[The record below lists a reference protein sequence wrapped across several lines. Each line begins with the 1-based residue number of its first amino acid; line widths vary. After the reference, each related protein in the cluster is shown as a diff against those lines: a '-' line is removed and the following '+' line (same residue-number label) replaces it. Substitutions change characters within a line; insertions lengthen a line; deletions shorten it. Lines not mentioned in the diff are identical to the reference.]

1 MARVLPSSLSP
12 HVCILPSPDLE
23 QLLEASSLPPLH
35 DILQSFSPLPQVTT
49 RTTSL
54 TTVPHSSFALRFS
67 NLVDIEDACHEEEDK
82 RATRIIDWIG
92 ERINQKCA
100 KWAEELEKL
109 PDRDAT
115 RTPWWEEL
123 RCCAEGDHIPSKTEG
138 WNHPV
143 SIILA
148 VSTTAPN
155 PLQTITTLHSRI
167 LEFPS
172 WVDTTH
178 LLYTLIIH
186 PRESPLSDEEAGALF
201 NAVKKQY
208 GLHAFLLPLLLP
220 SPPPPPVVV
229 PALMPRLPPPSLEAH
244 QNGLLLSEPDLTT
257 PTNVMLNTL
266 RMSEQDIQQMARFTK
281 EFVIMS
287 LVPWM
292 EKCVLEWN
300 EVYLSS
306 RRLPSRLFFSTRR
319 LFGSGAT
326 ITQNSTHNS
335 TSSVTSLPSRS
346 ITYSASQ
353 DMSGSSVLI
362 PPPSQQRRL
371 AEFATILGDYKLA
384 AGVWD
389 SLRKENKGG
398 SDILPLLLSPS
409 SAVVMHASHALSTI
423 YPPGSELPP
432 RAQFQALVYAAR
444 WEAGIS
450 TSDFLGDVLEGERWL
465 VWAAGNAEEP
475 PSALLI
481 AHAALLSVRKNARR
495 RAALWYLFA
504 ANKLEKCGI
513 KPLTMYFLRRAH
525 ELFSNRPEKS
535 LSPSFWD
542 SEGKLHSDFS
552 GFDAVMSSI
561 EHPLGRLLYTTGD
574 IKGAVKIFLGL
585 LRWSSASSSP
595 LATLNGDSGDGI
607 KEVSNY
613 DKVFLEDFKVALSH
627 LKSISDQEIDF
638 RGLILPITFATPA
651 SSKARL
657 PRDPIS
663 GDQSE
668 WERKEDMWRSFW
680 RPRGK
685 ETLEKSG
692 KAAVGESFWVDV
704 ALRNPLDTEV
714 TLANLAPVLEAK
726 DRDAPWIEENI
737 DVESITEIILSAKES
752 RTISIAVKPL
762 QAASL
767 SIPSI
772 AYDFLGLIPTRE
784 SLARSGKRLQDTPQQ
799 RQSVT
804 YAPDTLI
811 KLDVEGGSQ
820 ELVVTF
826 ANNEPLVLSEGEYK
840 EMKLWISN
848 AGSKTIGEI
857 WLVGGPEDQIWL
869 GSSENAPSSIAVGST
884 ETLRTDN
891 KLPSW
896 SPYHIPINQVLS
908 PSASTTVILTWRP
921 GRRAHE
927 ALCLLF
933 IYREIAGRTFHCTRV
948 TRTYQVNPSLEISA
962 TSSPSPSTD
971 YAYLVNLAVS
981 NVTSSAIHIKQ
992 VTAISPTWKCCYSAP
1007 LWSSP
1012 LQPGQSARLSFNAC
1026 PLEDTSCIETTST
1039 FVLKKLTDVLY
1050 GRTIEPEDPPP
1061 LDLTCQHTSTNELCI
1076 SVHDPV
1082 VSHLLLSEK
1091 RHITASSI
1099 ARSHP
1104 YIPATTHPRI
1114 FPLFNPTS
1122 VDFLVFWEVPSEQQT
1137 GFTLLS
1143 ALNLGAGHAALREV
1157 LETIEGA
1164 KVNRSMYAETQRE
1177 KMEVFYSIRDSEWN
1191 HEMNP
1196 VVVTIQERVIEH
1208 DFSRGQVALFYPSF
1222 PLLTLSR
1229 VCLAPVT
1236 FSLRNHSLTHP
1247 SRFMLKLGTENCDEH
1262 SASEQLHLLPPRYV
1276 GRLTIRGMLQPSQLT
1291 LLQTKLWVA
1300 RPGMYALS
1308 GWQVETDVGEPFGGH
1323 SRSPWR
1329 TRHRYLQGP
1338 PVDHHP
1344 RLIVTDS
1351 SLEIDVC
1358 TIDEV

>member
-12 HVCILPSPDLE
+12 HICILPSPDLT

-49 RTTSL
+49 RTTAL

-67 NLVDIEDACHEEEDK
+67 NLADIEDACHEEEDQ

-92 ERINQKCA
+92 ERINKRCA
-100 KWAEELEKL
+100 KWAEELEKH
-109 PDRDAT
+109 PDRDST
-115 RTPWWEEL
+115 RTPWSEEL

-155 PLQTITTLHSRI
+155 PLQTITNLHSRI

-186 PRESPLSDEEAGALF
+186 PKESPLSDEEAGALF

-208 GLHAFLLPLLLP
+208 GLHAFLLPLSLP
-220 SPPPPPVVV
+220 SPPPPPIVV
-229 PALMPRLPPPSLEAH
+229 PALMPRLPPPSLET
-244 QNGLLLSEPDLTT
+244 QKNGPLLSEPDLMI
-257 PTNVMLNTL
+257 PPSVMLNTL
-266 RMSEQDIQQMARFTK
+266 RMSEQDIQQTARFTK

-306 RRLPSRLFFSTRR
+306 RRLPSRLFSSTRK

-326 ITQNSTHNS
+326 ITQNSTHNPS
-335 TSSVTSLPSRS
+335 SSVTSLPSRS
-346 ITYSASQ
+346 NAYSASQ
-353 DMSGSSVLI
+353 GVSGSGVLT
-362 PPPSQQRRL
+362 PPPTQQRRL

-384 AGVWD
+384 AGVWE

-409 SAVVMHASHALSTI
+409 PAVVMHASHALSTI
-423 YPPGSELPP
+423 YPSGSELPP
-432 RAQFQALVYAAR
+432 RAQLQALMYAVR

-475 PSALLI
+475 PSALLL

-504 ANKLEKCGI
+504 ANRLEKCGI

-542 SEGKLHSDFS
+542 SEGKLPSDFS
-552 GFDAVMSSI
+552 GFDAVMSGI

-574 IKGAVKIFLGL
+574 IKGAVKFFLGL

-595 LATLNGDSGDGI
+595 LAKLNRDSGDGI
-607 KEVSNY
+607 EVPND
-613 DKVFLEDFKVALSH
+613 DKVFLEDFRVALSH
-627 LKSISDQEIDF
+627 LKSISDQKIDF
-638 RGLILPITFATPA
+638 RDLILPITFAIPA

-657 PRDPIS
+657 PRDSTS

-668 WERKEDMWRSFW
+668 WERKEDTWRSFW

-714 TLANLAPVLEAK
+714 TLVNLAPVLEAK
-726 DRDAPWIEENI
+726 DRDASWIEENI
-737 DVESITEIILSAKES
+737 DVESMGEIILSAKES
-752 RTISIAVKPL
+752 RTVSIAVKPS
-762 QAASL
+762 QAVSL
-767 SIPSI
+767 TIPGI
-772 AYDFLGLIPTRE
+772 TYDFLGLIPTEE
-784 SLARSGKRLQDTPQQ
+784 SLARSGRRLQDTPQQ
-799 RQSVT
+799 RQNVT
-804 YAPDTLI
+804 YAPDILI
-811 KLDVEGGSQ
+811 KLDVEEASQ
-820 ELVVTF
+820 ELAVTF
-826 ANNEPLVLSEGEYK
+826 ANNEPLVLSEGECK
-840 EMKLWISN
+840 EMKLWMSN

-869 GSSENAPSSIAVGST
+869 GSSENGLSIAAGST
-884 ETLRTDN
+884 ETLCIDN

-896 SPYHIPINQVLS
+896 SPYRIPINQVLS

-921 GRRAHE
+921 SRRANE
-927 ALCLLF
+927 DLCLLF
-933 IYREIAGRTFHCTRV
+933 IYRETAGRAFHCTRV
-948 TRTYQVNPSLEISA
+948 TRTYQVNPSLGISA

-971 YAYLVNLAVS
+971 YAYLVNLEVS
-981 NVTSSAIHIKQ
+981 NTTSSVIHVKQ
-992 VTAISPTWKCCYSAP
+992 VTVISPTWKCCYSTP
-1007 LWSSP
+1007 LWSAP
-1012 LQPGQSARLSFNAC
+1012 LQPAQSARLSFNAS
-1026 PLEDTSCIETTST
+1026 PLENTSCIETTCA
-1039 FVLKKLTDVLY
+1039 FVSKKLADVLH
-1050 GRTIEPEDPPP
+1050 GRTIEPGDPPP
-1061 LDLTCQHTSTNELCI
+1061 LDLTCQHTST
-1076 SVHDPV
+1076 VRMHDPV
-1082 VSHLLLSEK
+1082 ISHLLLSEK

-1104 YIPATTHPRI
+1104 HIPATTHPLI

-1122 VDFLVFWEVPSEQQT
+1122 VDFLVFWEIPSEQQT

-1143 ALNLGAGHAALREV
+1143 TLNLGAGHAALREV
-1157 LETIEGA
+1157 LEIIEGA

-1177 KMEVFYSIRDSEWN
+1177 KMEVLYSIRDSEWN

-1196 VVVTIQERVIEH
+1196 VAVTVQEGVVEH
-1208 DFSRGQVALFYPSF
+1208 DFSRGA
-1222 PLLTLSR
+1222 
-1229 VCLAPVT
+1229 CLAPVT

-1247 SRFMLKLGTENCDEH
+1247 SRFV
-1262 SASEQLHLLPPRYV
+1262 HLLPPCYA
-1276 GRLTIRGMLQPSQLT
+1276 GRLTIRGMLQPSQST
-1291 LLQTKLWVA
+1291 SVQTKLWVT

-1308 GWQVETDVGEPFGGH
+1308 GWQVETDVGEPLGNH
-1323 SRSPWR
+1323 SQSPWR

-1338 PVDHHP
+1338 LADHH
-1344 RLIVTDS
+1344 LTVTDIS
-1351 SLEIDVC
+1351 S
-1358 TIDEV
+1358 